1 MPGATK
7 EAVNEMKSILNENF
21 KIDDRC
27 ILNWFLEMQILRS
40 HDKITV
46 NQKKH
51 IETVPQQFNMSECKA
66 VATPGEVNLKLV
78 KSNEQ
83 KKLADPKL
91 YIL

>member
-1 MPGATK
+1 
-7 EAVNEMKSILNENF
+7 
-21 KIDDRC
+21 
-27 ILNWFLEMQILRS
+27 MQILRS
-40 HDKITV
+40 HNKITV
-46 NQKKH
+46 DRKKY

-66 VATPGEVNLKLV
+66 VATPGEVNLKPV